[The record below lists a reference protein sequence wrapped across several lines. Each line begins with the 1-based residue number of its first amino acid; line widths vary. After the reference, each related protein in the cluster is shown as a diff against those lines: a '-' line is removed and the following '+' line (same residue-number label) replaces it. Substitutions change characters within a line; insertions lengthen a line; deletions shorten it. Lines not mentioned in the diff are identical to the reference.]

1 MEDGSGQSSE
11 RLTRRS
17 DPGLTFQ
24 GSIRVKQVKRERMGI
39 PEGYEDRR
47 LMAGHPHEPRS
58 PELPREPRP
67 LRMDSANCEAVCHI
81 TRLLK
86 N

>member
-39 PEGYEDRR
+39 PGLGFPTQTE
-47 LMAGHPHEPRS
+47 
-58 PELPREPRP
+58 
-67 LRMDSANCEAVCHI
+67 V
-81 TRLLK
+81 K
-86 N
+86 NGLGWNSTHLAWLSQWGLGLI

>member
-39 PEGYEDRR
+39 PGLGFPSQTEVHIPSLSYCRCLLLADPSWKPEVEG
-47 LMAGHPHEPRS
+47 
-58 PELPREPRP
+58 PEG
-67 LRMDSANCEAVCHI
+67 
-81 TRLLK
+81 
-86 N
+86 